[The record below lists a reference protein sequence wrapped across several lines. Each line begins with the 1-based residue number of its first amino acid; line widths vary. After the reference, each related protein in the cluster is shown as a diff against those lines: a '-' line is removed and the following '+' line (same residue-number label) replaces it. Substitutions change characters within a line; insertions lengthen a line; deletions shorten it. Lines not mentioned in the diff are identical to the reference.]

1 MNKTLQQIECTW
13 LCKPQKYII
22 VFCQCLLSGI
32 YWFLSRILSKC
43 MPYKDSLKFRCY
55 FYSSKLFGF
64 IPHSLH
70 LCFDYSK
77 LPGSREWQLP
87 CYPDLGLVKT
97 GMLSPQSWNLVC
109 RPCEDGVMP
118 STSSLERVQEE
129 DLFRLWD
136 VLISLIFF
144 SSIPWQL
151 FLKLSLSYTKR
162 VYFHFLAWPMFSL
175 YSQPFDSYRT
185 QFPLDHSFF
194 PSLPG
199 ISLSPFC
206 VFWSG
211 SFFSCV
217 DPSAWAILPLL
228 ISKVYFILMVFISY
242 PCVLDA
248 EFLMESSRVPPR
260 LFCLADSYC
269 EKRQWLLPLL
279 LKRREIPN
287 TDRTL
292 WFIWIWFL
300 GSQCHSD

>member
-1 MNKTLQQIECTW
+1 M
-13 LCKPQKYII
+13 
-22 VFCQCLLSGI
+22 
-32 YWFLSRILSKC
+32 
-43 MPYKDSLKFRCY
+43 
-55 FYSSKLFGF
+55 
-64 IPHSLH
+64 
-70 LCFDYSK
+70 
-77 LPGSREWQLP
+77 
-87 CYPDLGLVKT
+87 
-97 GMLSPQSWNLVC
+97 
-109 RPCEDGVMP
+109 
-118 STSSLERVQEE
+118 
-129 DLFRLWD
+129 
-136 VLISLIFF
+136 
-144 SSIPWQL
+144 PWQL

-162 VYFHFLAWPMFSL
+162 IYFYFLAWPMFSL

-211 SFFSCV
+211 SFFSRV
-217 DPSAWAILPLL
+217 DPSAWSMLPLL

-248 EFLMESSRVPPR
+248 EFLMESSRVPPQ

-269 EKRQWLLPLL
+269 EKLQWLLPLL